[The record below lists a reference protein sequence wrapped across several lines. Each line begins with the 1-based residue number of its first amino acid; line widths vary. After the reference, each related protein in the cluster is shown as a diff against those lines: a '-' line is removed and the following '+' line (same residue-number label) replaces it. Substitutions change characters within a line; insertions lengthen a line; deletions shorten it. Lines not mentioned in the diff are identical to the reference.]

1 MSQMMFVNI
10 PVTDLKR
17 ARAFYQGVGFTINE
31 QFSDDTAACVVISDT
46 NYLMILT
53 REKFAGFATLPVGD
67 PAKTCS
73 TLIALSQDDK
83 AAVDSF
89 AANALQHGG
98 SEPKPVTDLGFM
110 YQRTIADPDGNTF
123 EPFWMDLAA
132 VADGPP
138 A

>member
-17 ARAFYQGVGFTINE
+17 ARAFYEGVGFTINE

-53 REKFAGFATLPVGD
+53 REKFASFATLPVGD
-67 PAKTCS
+67 PSKACS
-73 TLIALSQDDK
+73 TLIALSQADK
-83 AAVDSF
+83 SAVDAF
-89 AANALQHGG
+89 AAKALKHGG
-98 SEPKPVTDLGFM
+98 SEPKPTSNLGFM

-123 EPFWMDLAA
+123 EPFWMDPAA
-132 VADGPP
+132 MQG
-138 A
+138 